1 MASVLDI
8 KIAKALLF
16 ILFLTYNVMKQVQFA
31 EIEALWLSRIET
43 WGMHFMSDFL
53 VHVFSIFSV
62 VAGQIADMS
71 SLLILQ
77 TEDS

>member
-16 ILFLTYNVMKQVQFA
+16 ILFLAYNVMKQVQFA

-43 WGMHFMSDFL
+43 WGMHFMSEF
-53 VHVFSIFSV
+53 FGACIFHIFRS
-62 VAGQIADMS
+62 GWTDCRYEFFGYIADRR
-71 SLLILQ
+71 
-77 TEDS
+77 